1 MKFLIIISIFSYLV
15 GATDQTHM
23 VKMLDDMAIYFNE
36 TQYDRAYL
44 AKLNKC
50 MAKDND
56 DLLTKS
62 QEAAWSGMIDY
73 WNTNGTNSDYN
84 GKPDHW
90 GRSESDLMR
99 N

>member
-1 MKFLIIISIFSYLV
+1 LILISIFTYLV
-15 GATDQTHM
+15 GADQTHM

-44 AKLNKC
+44 AKLNEC
-50 MAKDND
+50 MAKDGD
-56 DLLTKS
+56 DILMKS
-62 QEAAWSGMIDY
+62 QEAAWEGMIQY
-73 WNTNGTNSDYN
+73 WNTNGTDSDYQ